1 VIVNDGT
8 TDGCRAASRIPVN
21 VATLGLGF
29 AWTIVELAPDGILVC
44 DDGGE
49 ILMVN
54 RQVESLFGYDR
65 DALVGAQVE
74 RLLPASLRR
83 SHEALRAG
91 YVAAPALRSMGSGR
105 GLLGR
110 RADGSEFPVEI
121 SLSPAAT
128 ERGIATVVVVRD
140 VSDQRAAER
149 DARIV
154 SVRDE
159 EARIGAELC
168 NGVVRHLFDCGFM
181 LANVLSLELDDAVD
195 ERLRSVV
202 EGLDDAIREIR
213 TTVFNGLET
222 EPD

>member
-1 VIVNDGT
+1 VNIGDRT
-8 TDGCRAASRIPVN
+8 PDGCPATPGLPVN
-21 VATLGLGF
+21 VATLGVGF

-54 RQVESLFGYDR
+54 RHVESLFGYER
-65 DALVGAQVE
+65 DALVGSQVE
-74 RLLPASLRR
+74 RLVPASLRR
-83 SHEALRAG
+83 SHEAHRAG
-91 YVAAPALRSMGSGR
+91 YVAAPALRSMGRGR
-105 GLLGR
+105 ELLGR

-128 ERGIATVVVVRD
+128 DRGIATVVVIRD
-140 VSDQRAAER
+140 VSDQRTAEL
-149 DARIV
+149 DALTA

-159 EARIGAELC
+159 DARIGTELC
-168 NGVVRHLFDCGFM
+168 DRVVSRLFSCGLT

-202 EGLDDAIREIR
+202 EGLDRAIREIR
-213 TTVFNGLET
+213 NTVFNGLET